1 MWMPDELPYFVKPDR
16 VWDLTLRC
24 PASATMPVD
33 RVEENVPII
42 RERVT
47 CRGLPADPLPGSSSK
62 GPVPE
67 EHDPLEGL
75 NLDDDPP
82 ASSDPVPE
90 HVRRRRAA
98 KEAARPAHPEGP
110 AAREPEGL
118 RLKPDPLLPKFV

>member
-1 MWMPDELPYFVKPDR
+1 MWMPYFVKQDR

-24 PASATMPVD
+24 PASATMAVD
-33 RVEENVPII
+33 RVPII

-98 KEAARPAHPEGP
+98 QEAARPAHPEGP
-110 AAREPEGL
+110 AAREPEGS